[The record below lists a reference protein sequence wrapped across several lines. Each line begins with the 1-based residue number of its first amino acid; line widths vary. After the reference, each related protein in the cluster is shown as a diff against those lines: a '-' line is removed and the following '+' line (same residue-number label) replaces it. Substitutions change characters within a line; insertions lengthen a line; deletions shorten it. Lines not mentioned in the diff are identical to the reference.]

1 MFAVVLDRFVQ
12 QCPLAVMARMTL
24 QRALRPEWVD
34 ALFESNRE
42 WQYTRE
48 LTFSTVVEITSLV
61 ALGMSPS
68 LHAAARR
75 DGTLTVSMAALYAK
89 VNHTEPALLR
99 ALVRGSA
106 EQLLPSSSP
115 CAPDARRCC
124 PGFRVRVVD
133 GNHLPASEKRL
144 APLRDFRGAALPGH
158 ALVVFDPELGL
169 AMDLIPCEDAYAS
182 ERVLMPAA
190 MEAACAGDLWLADRH
205 FSTRS
210 IILGLVAR
218 SAHFIIREHKA
229 HPNPTAVGP
238 RRRIGRSETGVV
250 FAQRVTIPTADGGVL
265 RLRRIEIELYEPTS
279 DGETL
284 IRLLTNLPKA
294 AADARTVASLLYL
307 ERWTVENLFQRL
319 ESALHSEVR
328 TLGQP
333 RAALL
338 MFATAVVAFNV
349 LSVAAIGGRD
359 GACARARRRRGVD
372 LAPRPGGALA
382 LRGHDGGVAGRR
394 GGPRWSR
401 RRRRSSRGR
410 CCGSPGTSTCD
421 TSARTRANR
430 RSSKPKGYAP
440 RKDCPTPR
448 LNSASARK
456 RRCPLRP

>member
-1 MFAVVLDRFVQ
+1 MFAVVLDQFVQ

-34 ALFESNRE
+34 ALFESHRE

-75 DGTLTVSMAALYAK
+75 DATLTVSMAALYAK
-89 VNHTEPALLR
+89 VNRTEPALLR

-106 EQLLPSSSP
+106 EQLLPVVEP
-115 CAPDARRCC
+115 LRAGRTPLL
-124 PGFRVRVVD
+124 PGFRMRVVD
-133 GNHLPASEKRL
+133 GNHLPASDKRL

-169 AMDLIPCEDAYAS
+169 AVDLIPCEDAYAS

-190 MEAACAGDLWLADRH
+190 MEAARAGDLWLADRH
-205 FSTRS
+205 FSTRP
-210 IILGLVAR
+210 IILGLIAR

-238 RRRIGRSETGVV
+238 RKRIGRSETGVV
-250 FAQRVTIPTADGGVL
+250 FAQRVTIPTAGGGVL

-294 AADARTVASLLYL
+294 MADARTVARLYL

-349 LSVAAIGGRD
+349 LSTLQSAVETAHALAPEDDVVSTWHLAQEVRSHYAGMMVALPAAGWTSLVEASPKEFTRTLLRFAGH
-359 GACARARRRRGVD
+359 VD
-372 LAPRPGGALA
+372 LRHIRKNPRKPKAA
-382 LRGHDGGVAGRR
+382 
-394 GGPRWSR
+394 
-401 RRRRSSRGR
+401 
-410 CCGSPGTSTCD
+410 
-421 TSARTRANR
+421 
-430 RSSKPKGYAP
+430 KPKGYAP
-440 RKDCPTPR
+440 RKDVQRHVST
-448 LNSASARK
+448 ARVLANGGV
-456 RRCPLRP
+456 R

>member
-34 ALFESNRE
+34 ALFESHRE

-75 DGTLTVSMAALYAK
+75 DGSLTVSMSALYAK
-89 VNHTEPALLR
+89 VSHTEPALLR

-106 EQLLPSSSP
+106 EQLLPLVEP
-115 CAPDARRCC
+115 LRAKRTPPL

-169 AMDLIPCEDAYAS
+169 AVDLIPSEDAHAS

-205 FSTRS
+205 FCTRA

-218 SAHFIIREHKA
+218 AAHFIIREHKA
-229 HPNPTAVGP
+229 HPNPTPVGP

-250 FAQRVTIPTADGGVL
+250 FAQRVTIPTADGGVQ
-265 RLRRIEIELYEPTS
+265 RLRRIEIELDVPTS

-284 IRLLTNLPKA
+284 IRLLTHLPKA
-294 AADARTVASLLYL
+294 AADARTVARLYL

-328 TLGQP
+328 TLGKP

-338 MFATAVVAFNV
+338 MFATAVAAFNV
-349 LSVAAIGGRD
+349 LSTLQSAVEAAHALAPEDDAVSTWHLAQEVRSHYAGMMVALPAEGWTSLVEASPKEFTRTLLRF
-359 GACARARRRRGVD
+359 ARQVD
-372 LAPRPGGALA
+372 LRHIRKNPRKPK
-382 LRGHDGGVAGRR
+382 VV
-394 GGPRWSR
+394 
-401 RRRRSSRGR
+401 
-410 CCGSPGTSTCD
+410 
-421 TSARTRANR
+421 
-430 RSSKPKGYAP
+430 KPKGYAP
-440 RKDCPTPR
+440 RKAVQRHVST
-448 LNSASARK
+448 ARVLADGGV
-456 RRCPLRP
+456 R

>member
-1 MFAVVLDRFVQ
+1 MFAVVLDQFVQ
-12 QCPLAVMARMTL
+12 QCPLTVMARMTL

-34 ALFESNRE
+34 ALFESHRE

-48 LTFSTVVEITSLV
+48 LTFSTVVDITSLV

-75 DGTLTVSMAALYAK
+75 DASLTVSMAALYAK
-89 VNHTEPALLR
+89 VNRTEPALLR

-106 EQLLPSSSP
+106 EQLLPVVEP
-115 CAPDARRCC
+115 LRAGRTPLL
-124 PGFRVRVVD
+124 PGFRIRVVD
-133 GNHLPASEKRL
+133 GNHLPASDKRL

-169 AMDLIPCEDAYAS
+169 AVDLIPCEDAYAS

-190 MEAACAGDLWLADRH
+190 MEAARAGDLWLADRH
-205 FSTRS
+205 FSTRP
-210 IILGLVAR
+210 ILLGLVAR
-218 SAHFIIREHKA
+218 NAHFIIREHKA
-229 HPNPTAVGP
+229 HPNPTAVWP
-238 RRRIGRSETGVV
+238 RKRIGRSETGVV
-250 FAQRVTIPTADGGVL
+250 FAQRVTIPTADGGVQ

-294 AADARTVASLLYL
+294 TADARTVALLYL

-328 TLGQP
+328 TLGKP

-349 LSVAAIGGRD
+349 LSVLQSSVETAHALAPEADVVSTWHLAQEVRSHYVGMMVALPAAGWTSLVEEAPEGFTRTLLRF
-359 GACARARRRRGVD
+359 ARHVD
-372 LAPRPGGALA
+372 LRHIRKNPRKPK
-382 LRGHDGGVAGRR
+382 VA
-394 GGPRWSR
+394 
-401 RRRRSSRGR
+401 
-410 CCGSPGTSTCD
+410 
-421 TSARTRANR
+421 
-430 RSSKPKGYAP
+430 KPKGYAP
-440 RKDCPTPR
+440 RKDVQRHIST
-448 LNSASARK
+448 ARVLANGGV
-456 RRCPLRP
+456 R